1 MSIFFGFTFQISCGK
16 PKTLQTIAKF
26 TMPGLYHC
34 LYCFAISFHQ
44 IRLRN
49 ANLEEKKHGNTLISI
64 DGYVRVVI
72 FPVYLKIKLLGEEW
86 HGVQIIGEPSCL
98 SQLGNTWLA
107 PYPHWSCSVI
117 GGNPL
122 ETTDV
127 TPPMLMNFVN
137 VPNYSGLSWN
147 KYKSP
152 TKDTAHTI
160 PIFPNTGDHGK

>member
-34 LYCFAISFHQ
+34 LYSFAISFHQ

-64 DGYVRVVI
+64 DGYVRVGI

-98 SQLGNTWLA
+98 SQLGNTSNDW
-107 PYPHWSCSVI
+107 H
-117 GGNPL
+117 
-122 ETTDV
+122 
-127 TPPMLMNFVN
+127 
-137 VPNYSGLSWN
+137 
-147 KYKSP
+147 
-152 TKDTAHTI
+152 HI
-160 PIFPNTGDHGK
+160 PIEVAR